1 MSNSNK
7 RKKIVKILVTLVV
20 VFVIGM
26 IAFTTY
32 SKKANEKA
40 QAAMSSINAEA
51 MRREA
56 VVRQDL
62 SSIIEATGTV
72 EAEKVYSISLS
83 TIQEISKVLVD
94 VGDKVV
100 KDQKLIE
107 YDYLSSKEK
116 LDKQLADANISLK
129 SAQLDLKSF
138 NVPKTANEISDLE
151 NEVVNAEKDLY
162 QAQLDLDENNNKIE
176 EAKRTIN
183 DAETAIANAQK
194 DIEYAQTDIDT
205 AQKDL
210 DTAQKDLDRNKELLN
225 IGAISQKEY
234 DDVQK
239 AYDDRQ
245 KAYNDSLKA
254 YDDKVQIKKDRESS
268 YDSAVRDL
276 PQLEAKTKTYEY
288 NIETAKYKI
297 EKSKR
302 DVQEAKNP
310 KMTNEEKINYD
321 KQKLAIESAQIKIED
336 IQSQIDDLTDF
347 SLSPIDGVVIE
358 KNVEDG
364 DAVKESEVLMK
375 VADTSKLKV
384 RVKVSEYDASSIELG
399 QTVNMTSNGIRDKVY
414 TGKVTFIDPSAVKN
428 GDETSVTVDAVIENV
443 DSDLKLG
450 FNMDIQIITANASN
464 ALVVPVTSI
473 LTDEQSQKY
482 VFVVDDESKL
492 KKSIIKTGIYG
503 DMYVEALEGVT
514 EGQEVL
520 STPNASMKE
529 GDPVPVS
536 NTDNKGG
543 TENGDISESEVTA
556 E

>member
-482 VFVVDDESKL
+482 VFVVDDENKL

>member
-20 VFVIGM
+20 VFAIGM

-40 QAAMSSINAEA
+40 QAAMSSANAEA
-51 MRREA
+51 MRREK
-56 VVRQDL
+56 VIRQDL
-62 SSIIEATGTV
+62 SSIIEATGIV

-138 NVPKTANEISDLE
+138 NVPKTADEISDLE

-245 KAYNDSLKA
+245 KAYNDALKA
-254 YDDKVQIKKDRESS
+254 YDDKVQVKKDRESS
-268 YDSAVRDL
+268 YDSALRDL

-297 EKSKR
+297 EKAKR
-302 DVQEAKNP
+302 DVQDAKNP

-321 KQKLAIESAQIKIED
+321 KQKLSIESAQIKIED
-336 IQSQIDDLTDF
+336 IQSQINDLTDF
-347 SLSPIDGVVIE
+347 SLSPIDGIVIE

-384 RVKVSEYDASSIELG
+384 RVKVSEYDASSIQLG

-414 TGKVTFIDPSAVKN
+414 TGKVTFIDPSAVKD
-428 GDETSVTVDAVIENV
+428 GDETSVTVDAIIENV

-450 FNMDIQIITANASN
+450 FNMDIQIITADASN
-464 ALVVPVTSI
+464 TLVVPVTSI

-482 VFVVDDESKL
+482 VFVVDDENKL
-492 KKSIIKTGIYG
+492 KKSIITTGIYG
-503 DMYVEALEGVT
+503 DMYVEVLEGVT

-543 TENGDISESEVTA
+543 TENGDISESEITA